1 MNRRLTLTLLFFAMP
16 LAAQSPLGKGMGS
29 WWKQPSTV
37 QQLNLTPEQQ
47 KKIGEVFQQ
56 FRVRLIDHTAALER
70 EEVIL
75 EQLMEADPL
84 DASKVRPEIDRV
96 ADARAQLEKANANM
110 LLEMRTVLTKDQ
122 WETLKA
128 KDNLSPKPRKLK

>member
-1 MNRRLTLTLLFFAMP
+1 MNRRLTLTLLFFATV
-16 LAAQSPLGKGMGS
+16 LAAQSPLGKGMGY
-29 WWKQPSTV
+29 WWKQPNTI

-110 LLEMRTVLTKDQ
+110 LLEMRTVLTKGQ

-128 KDNLSPKPRKLK
+128 KDNLSPKPKKLK